1 MNYCIISQQPKT
13 RSFNAFKFKSIMNA
27 LESIQK
33 IKNLSP
39 NSIDELLNIFPWQ
52 LFNMDYTLSSDDEA
66 DTIISQNV
74 TIGAG
79 AEVDKLIVAETVKI
93 EAGAEIHGTIICR
106 KVVFSENSECNYLI
120 AEELI
125 AGKDSEIRFGVI
137 QNSLVLEE
145 GVEIDEI
152 EACHSI
158 KVDMSNQATI
168 KKIIK
173 LEQENW
179 DKIIPERI
187 QVILSTILN

>member
-106 KVVFSENSECNYLI
+106 KVVFRENSECNYLI